1 MSLKTAQCIDFDH
14 PTASHVSITVFFL
27 QNTHN
32 MRQSALIFSET
43 IATQS
48 PYYVWC

>member
-1 MSLKTAQCIDFDH
+1 MSLKAAQYIDFDH
-14 PTASHVSITVFFL
+14 PTTSRVSITVFFL

-32 MRQSALIFSET
+32 MMQSALIFSET

-48 PYYVWC
+48 PYYVLC